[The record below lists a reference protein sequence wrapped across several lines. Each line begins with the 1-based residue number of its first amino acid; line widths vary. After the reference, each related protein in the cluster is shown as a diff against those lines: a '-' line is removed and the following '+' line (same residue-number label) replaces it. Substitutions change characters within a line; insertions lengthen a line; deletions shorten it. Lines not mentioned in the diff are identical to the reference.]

1 VLVVIGGTDITGF
14 LNAATLFPLHTGDE
28 IPDYIITSP
37 EFGVAGASNYL
48 AAGFWNNQWAYD
60 SQIGYISF

>member
-1 VLVVIGGTDITGF
+1 
-14 LNAATLFPLHTGDE
+14 LFPLHTGDE